1 MQLQSVVIDTMILI
15 SNNFDI
21 SLCKELRIRG
31 EGVTIDLRRSTG
43 WSEMNGT
50 IFFNAYDV

>member
-21 SLCKELRIRG
+21 SLCIELRIRG
-31 EGVTIDLRRSTG
+31 RGLPLICGEVQAGQK
-43 WSEMNGT
+43 
-50 IFFNAYDV
+50 